1 MEEERNSQHTFSQD
15 GSEDNSQKLA
25 KKSSKGDRGESQTML
40 IKMFQ
45 ESHKAI
51 QKHKSMQYLQHQNV
65 SAEKQLKMQKTNS

>member
-40 IKMFQ
+40 IKMF
-45 ESHKAI
+45 
-51 QKHKSMQYLQHQNV
+51 
-65 SAEKQLKMQKTNS
+65 